1 MNIKLIGAVLIIAGC
16 GGVGFSMAAAHRREE
31 AALRQLAAALDHM
44 GCELQYRLL
53 PLPELCRQVA
63 GECTGPV
70 RQVMENLACELES
83 QIAPDAAAC
92 MTAALARTPR
102 LPQRLRKNLSELGI
116 SLGRFDLPGQLKGLE
131 AARIACRR
139 DIEALSHNRDQ
150 RLRSYQTLG
159 LCAGCALAILFL

>member
-31 AALRQLAAALDHM
+31 NALRQLVSVLDYM
-44 GCELQYRLL
+44 GCELQYHLL
-53 PLPELCRQVA
+53 PLPELCRRVA
-63 GECTGPV
+63 GECGEPV
-70 RQVMENLACELES
+70 CLVMKNLAAELES

-92 MTAALARTPR
+92 MTAALAKTPK
-102 LPQRLRKNLSELGI
+102 LPHRLRKNLNELGV

-131 AARIACRR
+131 AARLACRR
-139 DIEALSHNRDQ
+139 DLDELSHDRDT

>member
-16 GGVGFSMAAAHRREE
+16 GGVGFSMASAHRREE
-31 AALRQLAAALDHM
+31 NALRQLVATLDYM
-44 GCELQYRLL
+44 GCELQYHLL
-53 PLPELCRQVA
+53 PLPELCRRVA
-63 GECTGPV
+63 GESAGPV
-70 RQVMENLACELES
+70 RQVIENLACELEN

-92 MTAALARTPR
+92 MTAALAKTPKLPHR
-102 LPQRLRKNLSELGI
+102 LKKNLAELGV

-131 AARIACRR
+131 AARLSCRQDLEELSR
-139 DIEALSHNRDQ
+139 DRDV

>member
-1 MNIKLIGAVLIIAGC
+1 MSIKLIGAVLIIAGC

-31 AALRQLAAALDHM
+31 NALRQLAAALDYM
-44 GCELQYRLL
+44 GCELQYHLL

-63 GECTGPV
+63 GTCTGPV
-70 RQVMENLACELES
+70 RQVMDTLAEELES

-92 MTAALARTPR
+92 MTAALAKTPK
-102 LPQRLRKNLSELGI
+102 LTHRLRKNLAELGV

-131 AARIACRR
+131 AARVSCRR
-139 DIEALSHNRDQ
+139 DLEELTKDRDV